1 MALNANLSQV
11 GRFKRVVTKAKTK
24 PNAVPATPTEQPSK
38 ILLIAERLSYQ
49 LSKKGRRFSKVK
61 LPSTQKVMANKRHS
75 GYRTKTPNKSQSIT
89 TVSLIA
95 VSLLADDADELMEKL
110 ISNEKRTPETGSSHG
125 RPCLW

>member
-49 LSKKGRRFSKVK
+49 LSKKGRRFSKVAVNPK
-61 LPSTQKVMANKRHS
+61 GHGKQTAQRIQNKDTQQEPKHNDR
-75 GYRTKTPNKSQSIT
+75 
-89 TVSLIA
+89 
-95 VSLLADDADELMEKL
+95 
-110 ISNEKRTPETGSSHG
+110 
-125 RPCLW
+125 

>member
-1 MALNANLSQV
+1 MPLGPSKRVKAILLVKGGEIRGRMVMALNANLSQV
-11 GRFKRVVTKAKTK
+11 GRFKRVFTKAKTK

-75 GYRTKTPNKSQSIT
+75 G
-89 TVSLIA
+89 
-95 VSLLADDADELMEKL
+95 
-110 ISNEKRTPETGSSHG
+110 
-125 RPCLW
+125 